1 MRCLNLKLRV
11 WCGLLAA
18 VSLLSFPCVLRSQE
32 TMTSPPRPFTWRL
45 SPANLTLPGISAI
58 DFKTNVRIGGEQW
71 SYFANVKITE
81 ALPGK
86 PATWTVRKGYVYGD
100 WGYYHPGLITYSTWW
115 HTLQDIAAMTPIQ
128 RQQYVRALFFH
139 EAAHGMGCPWWCN
152 TPDQM
157 KAYLRAKY
165 GPPAV
170 RGVVPEEIQPLP
182 PRPKPGRL
190 CSVVPMHMGVNRADR
205 ATLDAGARVTDR
217 PGLPRWRERGPGTWG
232 RPWGN
237 W

>member
-1 MRCLNLKLRV
+1 MRCLSLKLKV

-18 VSLLSFPCVLRSQE
+18 VSLLSFPCVSRSQE
-32 TMTSPPRPFTWRL
+32 PTASLPRQSTWRL
-45 SPANLTLPGISAI
+45 SPTNLTLPGISPA

-71 SYFANVKITE
+71 SYFANVRITE

-86 PATWTVRKGYVYGD
+86 PATWIVRKGYVYGD
-100 WGYYHPGLITYSTWW
+100 WGDYHPGLITYSTWW

-128 RQQYVRALFFH
+128 RQQCVRSLFFH

-165 GPPAV
+165 GPPVVKGA
-170 RGVVPEEIQPLP
+170 VPEKIQPLP

-190 CSVVPMHMGVNRADR
+190 YPLRADR
-205 ATLDAGARVTDR
+205 VTLDVGARVTDR
-217 PGLPRWRERGPGTWG
+217 PGLLRWRERGSLRRLLKGG
-232 RPWGN
+232 VR
-237 W
+237 